1 MRRRTGIILL
11 ALALLAAT
19 AATTARA
26 GVPANGT
33 AVGVGEREF
42 TISPYRTTVPKGLVR
57 FNVTNF
63 GEDGH
68 NLTVVRASDG
78 KTLASSPEIRSE
90 KQFTLGVTL
99 KRAGTYRLY
108 CTIAGHKA
116 LGMKSKIRVK

>member
-1 MRRRTGIILL
+1 VRRRTGFTLL
-11 ALALLAAT
+11 AIALLGVAAP
-19 AATTARA
+19 ARA

-78 KTLASSPEIRSE
+78 KILASSPEIRSE
-90 KQFTLGVTL
+90 KQFTLRVSV
-99 KRAGTYRLY
+99 KKAGTYRLY

-116 LGMKSKIRVK
+116 LGMKSKIRVR

>member
-1 MRRRTGIILL
+1 MRRRVLIGLL
-11 ALALLAAT
+11 ATALLGAA
-19 AATTARA
+19 APARA
-26 GVPANGT
+26 DAPKNGT

-42 TISPYRTTVPKGLVR
+42 TITPYRTSVPPGLVR

-78 KTLASSPEIRSE
+78 KTLAASPEIRSE
-90 KQFTLGVTL
+90 RQYTLRVTL
-99 KRAGTYRLY
+99 KRPGTYRLY
-108 CTIAGHKA
+108 CTLANHKA

>member
-1 MRRRTGIILL
+1 MRRRVLIGLL
-11 ALALLAAT
+11 ATALLGAA
-19 AATTARA
+19 APARA
-26 GVPANGT
+26 DAPKNGT

-42 TISPYRTTVPKGLVR
+42 TITPYRTSVPPGLVR

-78 KTLASSPEIRSE
+78 KTLAASPEIRSE
-90 KQFTLGVTL
+90 RQYTLRVTL
-99 KRAGTYRLY
+99 KRPGAYRLY
-108 CTIAGHKA
+108 CTLANHKA

>member
-1 MRRRTGIILL
+1 VRRRLGI
-11 ALALLAAT
+11 ALLAT
-19 AATTARA
+19 ALLGAAAPARA
-26 GVPANGT
+26 GAPKNGT

-42 TISPYRTTVPKGLVR
+42 TITPYRTRVPPGLVR

-78 KTLASSPEIRSE
+78 KTLAASPEIRSDR
-90 KQFTLGVTL
+90 QYTLRVTL
-99 KRAGTYRLY
+99 KRPGAYRLY
-108 CTIAGHKA
+108 CTLANHKA

>member
-1 MRRRTGIILL
+1 MRRRTGFTLL
-11 ALALLAAT
+11 AIALLGVAAP
-19 AATTARA
+19 ARA

-78 KTLASSPEIRSE
+78 KILASSPEIRSE
-90 KQFTLGVTL
+90 KQFTLRVSV
-99 KRAGTYRLY
+99 KKAGTYRLY

>member
-1 MRRRTGIILL
+1 VRRRVLIGLL
-11 ALALLAAT
+11 ATALLGAA
-19 AATTARA
+19 APARA
-26 GVPANGT
+26 DAPKNGT

-42 TISPYRTTVPKGLVR
+42 TITPYRTSVPPGLVR

-78 KTLASSPEIRSE
+78 KTLAASPEIRSDR
-90 KQFTLGVTL
+90 QYTLRVTL
-99 KRAGTYRLY
+99 KRPGTYRLY
-108 CTIAGHKA
+108 CTLANHKA